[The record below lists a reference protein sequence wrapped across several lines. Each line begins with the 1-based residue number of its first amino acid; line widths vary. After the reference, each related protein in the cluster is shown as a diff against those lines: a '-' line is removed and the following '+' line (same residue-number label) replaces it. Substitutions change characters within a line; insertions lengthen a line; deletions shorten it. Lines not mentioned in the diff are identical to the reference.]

1 MVGNTLSVTHTHW
14 RLTGSDYLTVA
25 LSLALGTDTV
35 CVMRSFRR
43 SVVRSVY
50 TKIFVFFRL
59 VWNRLNAIAEWY
71 GVVVVVARNTQH
83 ARGIFLTGLCIC
95 RAPSQLRRH
104 DRCGWIPSVSS
115 SVAVSRFQTSL
126 QCAEWKFICV
136 ECLSCVFFISFHLR
150 RIHRPIIVVTVV
162 AVAIVVADV
171 VVLLV
176 VAAVIFCVSPFYY
189 FSLHRRVSVLS
200 VLFRMSSLQISA
212 VKIIRLVYSFFT

>member
-35 CVMRSFRR
+35 CVMRSFR
-43 SVVRSVY
+43 RSVY

-162 AVAIVVADV
+162 AVAMVVADV

-212 VKIIRLVYSFFT
+212 VKIIRLVYSFFI